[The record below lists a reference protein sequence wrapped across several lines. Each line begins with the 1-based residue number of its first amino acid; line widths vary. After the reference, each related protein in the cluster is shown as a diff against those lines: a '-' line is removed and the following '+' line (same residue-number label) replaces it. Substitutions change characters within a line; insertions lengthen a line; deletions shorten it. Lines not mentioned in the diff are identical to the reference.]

1 MKYIFKN
8 IKSFAQDYTKIF
20 VLLIITISVSTLII
34 HLSYG
39 MFREYR
45 DRKELSRSATKQ
57 IVLRLKSSYAQ
68 RADAASGSD
77 GMMVTMGDLAYQRYE
92 KRDNLQDVTAADLRQ
107 FARGLDAEIASK
119 LLNIH
124 TGVLQGDYRFETDF
138 LISDGKIVNSGDY
151 GFDSLYNF
159 FFGVQTMNTFQYG
172 RYFTDQEYADGK
184 QVCIMYGFQ
193 KNLRGDYLKKN
204 LLDNGK
210 VLIGN
215 QEYEIIGLQN
225 GIGTGY
231 LPITSVDGDS
241 VLLDEIELRFRD
253 NISLREISLLN
264 DTAKK
269 YFGDRAASNYE
280 LEEDEE
286 KSYLYNTIL
295 LLVFVVSLVAAFNF
309 CALYHYIVTTRR
321 RTLKIFRVC
330 GLSHRK
336 SIWLYLGEC
345 SVLSAGTYLVTLFL
359 FHFLLMPFLAGKMN
373 LFDFHYKAGVYL
385 VLFLIYF
392 VSSFLLQYVMIT
404 WNLKRK
410 IIR

>member
-8 IKSFAQDYTKIF
+8 IKSFARNYTKIF
-20 VLLIITISVSTLII
+20 VLLLITIAASTLII

-39 MFREYR
+39 MFREFE
-45 DRKELSRSATKQ
+45 DRRELSRHGTNQ
-57 IVLRLKSSYAQ
+57 VVFRLESSYAQ
-68 RADAASGSD
+68 KPAEDNGNMI
-77 GMMVTMGDLAYQRYE
+77 GLGDLGYQIYM
-92 KRDNLQDVTAADLRQ
+92 KQDDLQDVTVADVKR
-107 FARGLDAEIASK
+107 FAREVDAETADK

-124 TGVLQGDYRFETDF
+124 TGILQGDYRFETDF

-159 FFGVQTMNTFQYG
+159 SFADQTQNTFEYG

-193 KNLRGDYLKKN
+193 KNLRGDYLEEN
-204 LLDNGK
+204 LLGDGK
-210 VLIGN
+210 VLIGG
-215 QEYEIIGLQN
+215 QEYQIIGLQS

-231 LPITSVDGDS
+231 IPITSVDGDS
-241 VLLDEIELRFRD
+241 VLLDEIALRFRD
-253 NISLREISLLN
+253 NISLREINLLN
-264 DTAKK
+264 DAAQEC
-269 YFGDRAASNYE
+269 FGSRVISNYE
-280 LEEDEE
+280 LEETEE
-286 KSYLYNTIL
+286 DSYLYNTIL
-295 LLVFVVSLVAAFNF
+295 LLVLVVSLVAAFNF

-359 FHFLLMPFLAGKMN
+359 FHFLLMPFLAGNIN

-385 VLFLIYF
+385 VLFLVYF
-392 VSSFLLQYVMIT
+392 VSSFLLQYAMVS
-404 WNLKRK
+404 WNLKK
-410 IIR
+410 KMIR